1 MNKADLKQR
10 WSKYTDTDKLV
21 DDIIKLLRE
30 CNFRQSEHGV
40 CTMLDTYFTNKEPLI
55 KLLQKSKNYA
65 GDMRVISIQEFEREN
80 SSVNINSAVY
90 WLPRETKA
98 ETIIKKKKDKF
109 GKTLADY
116 LCTGVKHIQ
125 AIELED
131 KSLAKKFAKVGENVN
146 AFNYEGYTNESCK
159 RWSKFNN
166 IMYAFQEIYVPNLE
180 ERHVTRILKADD
192 TLKVA
197 VGMKTSRAFNH
208 VCNVYGVDK
217 APEYN
222 KAFAKYSDLVSG
234 LKRKLKFVISLNPYD
249 YLTMSFGNSWTSCHN
264 IKNHGAWCG
273 GTLSYMLDRTSII
286 TYCVGKDDDVQ
297 KDNKLYRNMFAWGE
311 NMLLQSRV
319 YPQGNDGNTDLY
331 GTFRKLMQNELSEML
346 ELKDKSWIVHTGP
359 TACCNATT
367 SLGVHY
373 KDYKVNS
380 NANISYPYERQ
391 ADTNINMHLLEI
403 GHIGICAYCGETI
416 SDNGRVSHGS
426 CSIREQTT
434 TITVNEIVAELE
446 RVITAAEVIDDDWP

>member
-21 DDIIKLLRE
+21 DDIRSLLKE
-30 CNFRQSEHGV
+30 CDFRNSEHGV

-55 KLLQKSKNYA
+55 KLLQKSSNYA
-65 GDMRVISIQEFEREN
+65 GDMRIVTEKEFERDN
-80 SSVNINSAVY
+80 NRNNISDAVY
-90 WLPRETKA
+90 YFPRDIKA
-98 ETIIKKKKDKF
+98 DKVIKKKEDKF

-116 LCTGVKHIQ
+116 LCTGMNHIQ
-125 AIELED
+125 ATELED
-131 KSLAKKFAKVGENVN
+131 KKLTKKFAKIGENVA
-146 AFNYEGYTNESCK
+146 AFNYEGYTNESCQ
-159 RWSKFNN
+159 RYSKFTQ
-166 IMYAFQEIYVPNLE
+166 IMSIFQRIYGSNLDDAD
-180 ERHVTRILKADD
+180 VNKILQYDS
-192 TLKVA
+192 TLKIA

-208 VCNVYGVDK
+208 VCNIYGADK
-217 APEYN
+217 AENYN
-222 KAFAKYSDLVSG
+222 KVFAKYADLVSG
-234 LKRKLKFVISLNPYD
+234 LKRKLKFIISLNPYD
-249 YLTMSFGNSWTSCHN
+249 YLTMSFGNSWSSCHN
-264 IKNHGAWCG
+264 IRNHGGWCG
-273 GTLSYMLDRTSII
+273 GTLSYMLDHTSII
-286 TYCVGKDDDVQ
+286 TYCVSKDDDVQ
-297 KDNKLYRNMFAWGE
+297 TDNKIYRNMFAWGE
-311 NMLLQSRV
+311 NILLQSRV

-391 ADTNINMHLLEI
+391 NDTVVNMHLLEI
-403 GHIGICAYCGETI
+403 GHTGICAYCGETI

-426 CSIREQTT
+426 CSIREQTIT
-434 TITVNEIVAELE
+434 TIATTATNNELDDELE
-446 RVITAAEVIDDDWP
+446 WLLNL